1 MRAVVHDRYGPPE
14 VLEVRDDVAR
24 PTPGADEVLVRVHA
38 TTVNRTDC
46 GFRDPRPW
54 FVRFFSGLTRPKYH
68 VLGTEF
74 AGVVAEVGAEVGEL
88 AVGDEVFGVHEGFG
102 AHAEYLLVRERD
114 PIAAKPAGATFEQ
127 AAALPDGVVLGLSG
141 LEAAGVGEGTRVLV
155 YGASGSIG
163 TACVQLAK
171 HLGAQVTAVCNTKNV
186 EVVRSL
192 GPDAVVDYEQDDFT
206 ALGETFD
213 LVLDA
218 VGKSSYRACRP
229 LLAPKGVYLS
239 TDLGFLW
246 QNPFLALGSKLSRG
260 RRVLFAVPHYTKD
273 DVLLA
278 KRLVEAGEYRAV
290 IDRTYP
296 LDEVVEATRYV
307 ETEQKTGNVVLT
319 VTPA

>member
-1 MRAVVHDRYGPPE
+1 MRAVVYERYGPPE

-24 PTPGADEVLVRVHA
+24 PTPDAGEVLVRVHA

-54 FVRFFSGLTRPKYH
+54 FVRFFSGLTRPRRP
-68 VLGTEF
+68 VLGSEF
-74 AGVVAEVGAEVGEL
+74 AGVVAEVGSDVTEL

-114 PIAAKPAGATFEQ
+114 PIAAMPAGTSFEQ
-127 AAALPDGVVLGLSG
+127 AAAVPDGVVLGLSG
-141 LEAAGVGEGTRVLV
+141 LVAGGVGEGTRVLV

-163 TACVQLAK
+163 TAAVQLAK
-171 HLGAQVTAVCNTKNV
+171 HLGAHVTAVCNTANV
-186 EVVRSL
+186 EVVRAL
-192 GPDAVVDYEQDDFT
+192 GPDAVVDYQQTDFT

-213 LVLDA
+213 MVLDA
-218 VGKSSYRACRP
+218 VGKTSYRQCRP
-229 LLAPKGVYLS
+229 LIAPKGTYLS
-239 TDLGFLW
+239 TDLGWLW

-260 RRVLFAVPHYTKD
+260 RRVLFALPHYTKD
-273 DVLLA
+273 NVLLA
-278 KRLVEAGEYRAV
+278 RRLMEAGEYRAV
-290 IDRTYP
+290 VDRTYP

-319 VTPA
+319 VAPA

>member
-1 MRAVVHDRYGPPE
+1 MRAVVYERYGPPE

-24 PTPGADEVLVRVHA
+24 PTPGDDEVLVRVHA
-38 TTVNRTDC
+38 ATVNRTDC

-54 FVRFFSGLTRPKYH
+54 FVRFFSGLTKPRRH

-74 AGVVAEVGAEVGEL
+74 AGVVAEVGADVTEF
-88 AVGDEVFGVHEGFG
+88 AVGDEVFGAHEGFG

-114 PIAAKPAGATFEQ
+114 PIAPKPAGTTFEQ
-127 AAALPDGVVLGLSG
+127 AATVPDGVVLALMCLRS
-141 LEAAGVGEGTRVLV
+141 AGVAEGARVLV

-163 TACVQLAK
+163 TAGVQLAK
-171 HLGAQVTAVCNTKNV
+171 HLGAHVTAVCNTKNV

-192 GPDAVVDYEQDDFT
+192 GPDAVVDYQETDFT

-213 LVLDA
+213 MVFDA
-218 VGKSSYRACRP
+218 VGKSSFRRCRR
-229 LLAPKGVYLS
+229 LMAPRGVYVS
-239 TDLGFLW
+239 TDLGWLW

-260 RRVLFAVPHYTKD
+260 RRVLFPLPRYSKEN
-273 DVLLA
+273 VLLA
-278 KRLVEAGEYRAV
+278 RQLLEAGEYRAV

-307 ETEQKTGNVVLT
+307 ETGQKTGNVVLT
-319 VTPA
+319 VVPA

>member
-14 VLEVRDDVAR
+14 VLAVRDDVAR
-24 PTPGADEVLVRVHA
+24 PTPGAGEVLVRVHA
-38 TTVNRTDC
+38 ATVNRTDTA
-46 GFRDPRPW
+46 FRDPRPW
-54 FVRFFSGLTRPKYH
+54 FIRFFSGLTKPRRR
-68 VLGTEF
+68 VLGSEF
-74 AGVVAEVGAEVGEL
+74 AGVVAEVGAGVTEV
-88 AVGDEVFGVHEGFG
+88 AAGDEVFGVHEGFG
-102 AHAEYLLVRERD
+102 AHAEYLLLRERD
-114 PIAAKPAGATFEQ
+114 PIAAKPEGATFEE
-127 AAALPDGVVLGLSG
+127 AAAVADGVVLGLSA
-141 LEAAGVGEGTRVLV
+141 LEAAGVGEGSRVLV

-171 HLGAQVTAVCNTKNV
+171 HLGAHVTAVCNTANV

-192 GPDAVVDYEQDDFT
+192 GPDAVVDYEQQDFT

-218 VGKSSYRACRP
+218 VGKTSYRRCRP
-229 LLAPKGVYLS
+229 LLTPKGRYLS
-239 TDLGFLW
+239 TDLGYLW

-260 RRVLFAVPHYTKD
+260 RRVLFALPHYTKD
-273 DVLLA
+273 NVLLA
-278 KRLVEAGEYRAV
+278 KRLMEAGEYRAV

-319 VTPA
+319 VAPA